1 MHIMLSQKNIF
12 TQSLQLAVSLLVLLS
27 ASVVS
32 AQPGPGPNQ
41 SAMQETRD
49 IAAAMLKELGQT
61 LQAAMADG
69 GPENA
74 IGVCKTQAPEI
85 AMKLSMKHQLKVAR
99 VGTRA
104 RNPDMGVPNDWQTQA
119 FKQFE
124 NRLAKGDKPY
134 DIEFIQLVKSGSYDL
149 ELRYAKPIVLQ
160 PMCTACHGTP
170 EQISPEVKAKLDQ
183 LYPNDKAVNYK
194 PGELRGAVVVT
205 RLLAN

>member
-1 MHIMLSQKNIF
+1 MLSQIN
-12 TQSLQLAVSLLVLLS
+12 TSTRSLQAAAFLAVLLS
-27 ASVVS
+27 SNLVF
-32 AQPGPGPNQ
+32 AQPGPGPNE

-49 IAAAMLKELGQT
+49 IAADMLKELGQT
-61 LQAAMADG
+61 LQAAMANG

-85 AMKLSMKHQLKVAR
+85 AKNLSAKNQVKVTR

-119 FKQFE
+119 LKQFE
-124 NRLAKGDKPY
+124 TRLAKGDKPY
-134 DIEFIQLVKSGSYDL
+134 DIEYIQLTKSGSYDL

-205 RLLAN
+205 RLLAH

>member
-1 MHIMLSQKNIF
+1 MLSQKATF
-12 TQSLQLAVSLLVLLS
+12 TQSLQVAISLAVLLS

-119 FKQFE
+119 LKQFE
-124 NRLAKGDKPY
+124 TRLAKGDKPY

>member
-1 MHIMLSQKNIF
+1 MHIMLSQIN
-12 TQSLQLAVSLLVLLS
+12 TSTRSLQAAAFLAVLLS
-27 ASVVS
+27 SNLVF
-32 AQPGPGPNQ
+32 AQPGPGPNE

-61 LQAAMADG
+61 LQAAMANG

-85 AMKLSMKHQLKVAR
+85 AKNLSAKNQVKVTR

-119 FKQFE
+119 LKQFE
-124 NRLAKGDKPY
+124 TRLAKGDKPY
-134 DIEFIQLVKSGSYDL
+134 DIEYIQLTKSGSYDL

-205 RLLAN
+205 RLLAH

>member
-1 MHIMLSQKNIF
+1 MLSQIN
-12 TQSLQLAVSLLVLLS
+12 TSTRSLQAAAFLAVLLS
-27 ASVVS
+27 SNLVF
-32 AQPGPGPNQ
+32 AQPGPGPNE

-49 IAAAMLKELGQT
+49 IAADMLKELGQT
-61 LQAAMADG
+61 LQAAMANG

-85 AMKLSMKHQLKVAR
+85 AKNLSAKNQVKVTR

-119 FKQFE
+119 LKQFE
-124 NRLAKGDKPY
+124 TRLAKGDKPY
-134 DIEFIQLVKSGSYDL
+134 DIEYIQLTKSGSYDL

-170 EQISPEVKAKLDQ
+170 EQISPEVNAKLDQ

-205 RLLAN
+205 RLLAH

>member
-1 MHIMLSQKNIF
+1 MLSQIN
-12 TQSLQLAVSLLVLLS
+12 TSNRSLQAAAFLAVLLS
-27 ASVVS
+27 SNLVF
-32 AQPGPGPNQ
+32 AQPGPGPNE

-61 LQAAMADG
+61 LQAAMANG

-85 AMKLSMKHQLKVAR
+85 AKNLSTKHQVKVTR

-119 FKQFE
+119 LKQFE
-124 NRLAKGDKPY
+124 TRLAKGDKPY
-134 DIEFIQLVKSGSYDL
+134 DIEYIQLTKSGSYDL

-160 PMCTACHGTP
+160 PMCTACHGTS

-205 RLLAN
+205 RLLAH